1 MRQNDL
7 KMNHNATSQ
16 GNATRTPCP
25 VMNYQQFR
33 RARRLIREECC
44 NYDNGE
50 CFLLDEGEGCVCVQ
64 SISYTLLCKWFRTAV
79 LPLDKQLE
87 GEILYSKDMKPC
99 AVCGKPFLPGSN
111 RAKYCAECARRV
123 ERVHATQRKRKERR
137 KCHDL
142 ESREPL

>member
-7 KMNHNATSQ
+7 KMNHNAASQ
-16 GNATRTPCP
+16 GNTTRTPCP

-33 RARRLIREECC
+33 RARWLIRKECC

-50 CFLLDEGEGCVCVQ
+50 CFLLDKGESCVCVQ
-64 SISYTLLCKWFRTAV
+64 SISYTLLCKWFRSAV
-79 LPLDKQLE
+79 LPLDKQ
-87 GEILYSKDMKPC
+87 LYSKDMKPC

-111 RAKYCAECARRV
+111 RAKYCTDCANRV
-123 ERVHATQRKRKERR
+123 ERVHATQRKRNQRR

-142 ESREPL
+142 EIRESL